1 MNKITENSNDNK
13 AVSNP
18 TPTVNDNITDS
29 NIKTQNRKVID
40 EDVPNR
46 DVGLENNYAFHD
58 DNDKFGDVCRE
69 NSSLPEYDDEEGI
82 SYEEA
87 EESYGGGIRE
97 RSLLCPILE
106 EDGESTAS
114 TSSLIA
120 SSLSGASSRVS

>member
-1 MNKITENSNDNK
+1 MNKKTETIINSK
-13 AVSNP
+13 TVSNP
-18 TPTVNDNITDS
+18 TTTVKDNITHS
-29 NIKTQNRKVID
+29 NIETQNSKVID

-46 DVGLENNYAFHD
+46 DDGLENNYAFHE
-58 DNDKFGDVCRE
+58 DNDTFSDVCRE

-87 EESYGGGIRE
+87 EENYGGGVRE

-120 SSLSGASSRVS
+120 GSLSGASSRVS